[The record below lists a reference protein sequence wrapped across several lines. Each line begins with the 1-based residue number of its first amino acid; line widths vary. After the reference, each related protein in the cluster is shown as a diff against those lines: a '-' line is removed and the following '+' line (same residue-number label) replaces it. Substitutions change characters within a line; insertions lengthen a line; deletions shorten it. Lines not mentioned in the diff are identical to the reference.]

1 MRPLGLKPTM
11 NAGTPEITFDIA
23 ENGDTITFA
32 CSGPLTIDT
41 IEVLRKKLDGI
52 TSSPTLKRLFFDLS
66 NVPAV
71 DPSGIGLLVDLHARL
86 VEGRRRVYFFRPTKP
101 VRSLIDELGL
111 SDFLRC
117 LGHEDE
123 LLIRMPDQPK

>member
-1 MRPLGLKPTM
+1 M
-11 NAGTPEITFDIA
+11 NTGTPEITFDIA

-32 CSGPLTIDT
+32 CSGPLTLDT
-41 IEVLRKKLDGI
+41 IEILRKKLDGI
-52 TSSPTLKRLFFDLS
+52 TSSPNLKRLFFDLS
-66 NVPAV
+66 NVTAV
-71 DPSGIGLLVDLHARL
+71 DHSGIGLLVDLHARL

-111 SDFLRC
+111 DGFLRC
-117 LGHEDE
+117 LNHEDE